1 MQTRTADVDFAN
13 TNSKISLEVCW
24 NKRAPGRPEI
34 CSPWW
39 KLENAGLKDFER
51 NKIDE

>member
-1 MQTRTADVDFAN
+1 MRTQTDDVDFAN

-24 NKRAPGRPEI
+24 DEPEI

-39 KLENAGLKDFER
+39 KLENSGLNDFER
-51 NKIDE
+51 DQTDE